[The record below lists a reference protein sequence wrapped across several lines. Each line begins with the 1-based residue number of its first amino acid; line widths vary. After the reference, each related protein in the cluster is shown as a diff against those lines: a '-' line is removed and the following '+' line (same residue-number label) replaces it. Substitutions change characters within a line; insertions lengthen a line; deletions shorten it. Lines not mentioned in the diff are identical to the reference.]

1 MRFMPQ
7 TLSRISMA
15 GLGALVLAATAMA
28 AEVPV
33 GMVTV
38 AQSAN
43 IDRAPAALGA
53 NVYNG
58 DTLSTTKDGA
68 LRLRV
73 GAGQVYMTA
82 MTNAMVSRDSDRLVA
97 NILSGTAGISATAA
111 DPVEIYTVAGMLR
124 PADNARAFG
133 QVTILAPNR
142 VLVTS
147 FEGTLLLTRGGVSRK
162 IEAGKSYSVTVPA
175 SAGAQIPQGYPNGNG
190 QGGSGS
196 GGGSGNGGQTGFD
209 IGVGA
214 GTLLLGY
221 GLYTVFSESQS
232 NP

>member
-1 MRFMPQ
+1 
-7 TLSRISMA
+7 MA

-73 GAGQVYMTA
+73 G
-82 MTNAMVSRDSDRLVA
+82 L
-97 NILSGTAGISATAA
+97 
-111 DPVEIYTVAGMLR
+111 
-124 PADNARAFG
+124 
-133 QVTILAPNR
+133 
-142 VLVTS
+142 
-147 FEGTLLLTRGGVSRK
+147 
-162 IEAGKSYSVTVPA
+162 
-175 SAGAQIPQGYPNGNG
+175 
-190 QGGSGS
+190 
-196 GGGSGNGGQTGFD
+196 
-209 IGVGA
+209 
-214 GTLLLGY
+214 
-221 GLYTVFSESQS
+221 
-232 NP
+232 